1 MLFIYKM
8 RIERGYANGCC
19 LRVYYHDN
27 HLHVRVEP
35 TSCVSFSNFTCKY
48 SRNHSTAIVFIFRV
62 AYLISPDD
70 GSIINQ
76 DLCADQ
82 CLGSESWLCS
92 LNGSCFSHYFIF
104 IPLSDI
110 ETEKYTNENS
120 FIKNLAASKY
130 SMWAQRGK

>member
-27 HLHVRVEP
+27 NLHDQVERA
-35 TSCVSFSNFTCKY
+35 SCVSFSNFTCKY
-48 SRNHSTAIVFIFRV
+48 SRNHSTAIAFIFRV
-62 AYLISPDD
+62 AYLISSDD

-92 LNGSCFSHYFIF
+92 LYGSSFSHYFIF
-104 IPLSDI
+104 IPLSDN
-110 ETEKYTNENS
+110 TNRK
-120 FIKNLAASKY
+120 IY
-130 SMWAQRGK
+130 Q